1 MFVPGPMKKISKFYY
16 TVRISFT
23 DEMQYGI
30 CDGSAAN
37 PGYKFIMTHDIHII
51 VTC

>member
-1 MFVPGPMKKISKFYY
+1 MKPDGCTGWQEPCHLFVPGPMKKISKFYY

-30 CDGSAAN
+30 WDGSAEN
-37 PGYKFIMTHDIHII
+37 PGY
-51 VTC
+51 